1 MRKKVREGLYRRYS
15 MIPDRCLPI
24 TWEWSNSLVSW
35 GSLVGSWNWNL
46 LWLSHWERGQW
57 CETIPTMNLTKET
70 PITSVGCAGRDS
82 LCCEQ
87 SFIPLLVPMSH
98 DWKGD
103 KWSIFCLLSIFNKC
117 VAKAG
122 ILRLWWLSPEP
133 RLLKNHTQFSK
144 KLVAEG
150 CNGSKTLLDPAFLIG
165 SPWALMLQT
174 QNLNR

>member
-1 MRKKVREGLYRRYS
+1 MGMEQQPCFMGEFGRFLKLKFALSLTLGKRTVMWDYS
-15 MIPDRCLPI
+15 HNEFNKR
-24 TWEWSNSLVSW
+24 N
-35 GSLVGSWNWNL
+35 
-46 LWLSHWERGQW
+46 
-57 CETIPTMNLTKET
+57 
-70 PITSVGCAGRDS
+70 PITSVGCTGRDS